1 MHGLLSVSF
10 GTSHEGTRVKTIDAI
25 NERLRAE
32 FLDWPLYTAWSSQFL
47 VSKVKEERGELH
59 DTVEMAL
66 ARMAADGIDD
76 VIVST
81 TCLMQGVEMARIT
94 QAVNAWVSAGRR
106 FAGMTK
112 PLLWSVDDR
121 RAVARII
128 RDEFSP
134 VVPDDGALLL
144 MGHGT
149 EVGSVFGA
157 NDVYGQVQAELAALG
172 CRWYFVA
179 TVEGRP
185 TFDDV
190 WPLVQASGAQRVH
203 LAPLMIVAGDHAL
216 NDLAGDGEGSWA
228 NMIRAR
234 GLQAEPVLKGL
245 GEYEG
250 IRKLVCDHVQQA
262 MILREVSM
270 RG

>member
-10 GTSHEGTRVKTIDAI
+10 GTSHEEARAKTIDAI
-25 NERLRAE
+25 NDKLRGE
-32 FLDWPLYTAWSSQFL
+32 YPDWPLYTAWSSEFL
-47 VSKVKEERGELH
+47 VSKVKEEHGELH

-66 ARMAADGIDD
+66 SRMAADGIDD

-94 QAVNAWVSAGRR
+94 KAVNEWLAGGRR
-106 FAGMTK
+106 CARLTK

-121 RAVARII
+121 RTVARVI
-128 RDEFSP
+128 RDEFAP
-134 VVPDDGALLL
+134 IVPEGEALLL

-149 EVGSVFGA
+149 EVGSVVGA
-157 NDVYGQVQAELAALG
+157 NDVYGRVQAELLALG
-172 CRWYFVA
+172 CGRYCVA

-185 TFDDV
+185 TLDDV
-190 WPLVQASGAQRVH
+190 WPLVEASGARRVF
-203 LAPLMIVAGDHAL
+203 LAPLMIVAGDHAR
-216 NDLAGDGEGSWA
+216 NDMAGDGVDSWA
-228 NMIRAR
+228 SKIRAR
-234 GLQAEPVLKGL
+234 GLQVEPILKGL

-250 IRKLVCDHVQQA
+250 IRQLVCDHVEQA
-262 MILREVSM
+262 MILREVDL